1 MRQALVLLLIWL
13 IMGTAWGMA
22 SYQRMSFLSALYF
35 SLSSISTAG
44 VESVLLLGP
53 DTPNGAQVGLLEV
66 DEGTWIFVGI
76 YLLISLPLY
85 GWALGVLAADY
96 VARVTEHD
104 RSVVL
109 NQPFVSS
116 GADCSPLLDP
126 LLLHA
131 APCTSLPL
139 SL

>member
-1 MRQALVLLLIWL
+1 
-13 IMGTAWGMA
+13 
-22 SYQRMSFLSALYF
+22 
-35 SLSSISTAG
+35 
-44 VESVLLLGP
+44 LLGP

-96 VARVTEHD
+96 VERVTEHD

-116 GADCSPLLDP
+116 GADCPL
-126 LLLHA
+126 
-131 APCTSLPL
+131 
-139 SL
+139 